1 MNSDIAA
8 ISSQREEDRSVV
20 ESEKGPHLIGISIV
34 VGISRKPNGRDGD
47 VLGLCKC

>member
-20 ESEKGPHLIGISIV
+20 KSEEGPHLIGICIV
-34 VGISRKPNGRDGD
+34 VDSSRKLNGWAGD
-47 VLGLCKC
+47 VPYD